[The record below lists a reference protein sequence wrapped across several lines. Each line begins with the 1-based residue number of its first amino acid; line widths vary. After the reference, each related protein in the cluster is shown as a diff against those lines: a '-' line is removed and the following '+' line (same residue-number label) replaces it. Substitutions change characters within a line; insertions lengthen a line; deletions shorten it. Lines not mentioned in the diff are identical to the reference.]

1 MGIETEP
8 YFFYF
13 NRLTFVKERGIILLD
28 KDKHAIFIIIQMIF
42 KEADNYEEKKQNN
55 CSLCSGVAPADT
67 RHGSRGENKA
77 KTGSK
82 EKDNDRRAD
91 IPFEIKRGV

>member
-1 MGIETEP
+1 MLVIRERQIKSMP
-8 YFFYF
+8 RFY
-13 NRLTFVKERGIILLD
+13 LTP
-28 KDKHAIFIIIQMIF
+28 
-42 KEADNYEEKKQNN
+42 
-55 CSLCSGVAPADT
+55 APADT

-82 EKDNDRRAD
+82 EKDNDHRAD

>member
-1 MGIETEP
+1 M
-8 YFFYF
+8 
-13 NRLTFVKERGIILLD
+13 ERGIILLD
-28 KDKHAIFIIIQMIF
+28 KDKHAIFMRIQMIF
-42 KEADNYEEKKQNN
+42 KEENSYEEKKQNRH
-55 CSLCSGVAPADT
+55 SLCSGAAPADT

-82 EKDNDRRAD
+82 EKDNDHRAD